1 MRKKMINLL
10 FFIVL
15 LTPIA
20 CALAVVNQR
29 DAQRT
34 EQFSLSYEGKNLV
47 MERVKFIL
55 WGDVD
60 NTGEK
65 KLGIGIARYK
75 FPIWSRKRDIN
86 FEYFGEIT
94 SDLLAES
101 EPKGDLYLAIYKLQ
115 AGNCKK
121 VKEVK
126 LVSEEWLY
134 ELNALMGDFNGDGL
148 NEIFISY
155 WAGNAPFCRVYLL
168 KGNSL
173 RQIFSGVEDRAKI
186 EIKDID
192 GDGKWEI
199 LFKAP
204 TWHLA
209 TGEEIERLKG
219 HILAIRI
226 YHWNAKKQT
235 WTPWRI
241 IPDREGEREISR
253 EDLFRTPG
261 ADLILKGIPK
271 SKLQEIYPKA
281 FGGRR

>member
-1 MRKKMINLL
+1 MSERFLL
-10 FFIVL
+10 KFISALIL
-15 LTPIA
+15 LGSIA
-20 CALAVVNQR
+20 LISVK
-29 DAQRT
+29 DAERT
-34 EQFSLSYEGKNLV
+34 KQITLKYEGKNLV

-55 WGDVD
+55 WGDID

-75 FPIWSRKRDIN
+75 FPIWLRKQDIN

-101 EPKGDLYLAIYKLQ
+101 EPKGDLYLVIYKLQ
-115 AGNCKK
+115 GDNYKK
-121 VKEVK
+121 EKEIK
-126 LVSEEWLY
+126 LVCEEWLY
-134 ELNALMGDFNGDGL
+134 DLKAIIGDFNGDGL
-148 NEIFISY
+148 KEIFLSY
-155 WAGNAPFCRVYLL
+155 ESGNSPFCRIFLL

-173 RQIFSGVEDRAKI
+173 KQLFSGVEDRPEI

-209 TGEEIERLKG
+209 NGEEMEHLKG
-219 HILAIRI
+219 HVLAIRI

-241 IPDREGEREISR
+241 IPDGEQERKISR
-253 EDLFRTPG
+253 DDLLKIPG
-261 ADLILKGIPK
+261 ADLILKGVPK
-271 SKLQEIYPKA
+271 SKLKEIYPTA
-281 FGGRR
+281 F